1 MFYRLIAAAAIAC
14 APLAA
19 AAQAAAKPDPAKAK
33 AGTPAAAYES
43 AFTGYRPYVDPEL
56 ARWRE
61 VNEEMGRLN
70 GHIGHVPGSVPPRG
84 AAAPTPKPH
93 MHSGHGEKK

>member
-33 AGTPAAAYES
+33 AATPAPAYES
-43 AFTGYRPYVDPEL
+43 AFTGYRPYSDPEL

-61 VNEEMGRLN
+61 VNDEMARLN
-70 GHIGHVPGSVPPRG
+70 GHVGHVPGSVPPRG
-84 AAAPTPKPH
+84 AATPTPAPH
-93 MHSGHGEKK
+93 MPSGQGAKK